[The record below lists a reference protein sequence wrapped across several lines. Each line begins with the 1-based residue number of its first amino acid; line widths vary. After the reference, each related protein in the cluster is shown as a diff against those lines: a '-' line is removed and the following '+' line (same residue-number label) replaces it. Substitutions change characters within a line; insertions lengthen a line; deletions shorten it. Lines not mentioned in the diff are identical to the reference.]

1 MIIKQYDNTI
11 EGWYIKIAMLKL
23 RGNSIDSLTSNLYA
37 RVGEIF
43 LAYAWR

>member
-11 EGWYIKIAMLKL
+11 EAWYIKIAMLKL
-23 RGNSIDSLTSNLYA
+23 RGTSIDSLTSNLYA
-37 RVGEIF
+37 KVGENV